1 MLSYYITKTQM
12 ENIRKVLK
20 DFKDLID
27 SFIEQLDKIERRQVI
42 CFE

>member
-27 SFIEQLDKIERRQVI
+27 SFSEQLDKIERRQVI